1 MCGTVCCAGIDT
13 IELWE
18 ENRANLVLRGT
29 GPYGKQSLFPKL
41 IREGHNPHIDPLSS
55 IANEKRG
62 QSVAKFSPSEAKY

>member
-1 MCGTVCCAGIDT
+1 MFNSYVLNTLKYDAELCINCGMCGTVCCAGIDT

-41 IREGHNPHIDPLSS
+41 IREGHNPP
-55 IANEKRG
+55 
-62 QSVAKFSPSEAKY
+62 

>member
-1 MCGTVCCAGIDT
+1 VPEEIMIRLSSREIKSCGMCGTVCCAGIDT

-41 IREGHNPHIDPLSS
+41 IREGHNPP
-55 IANEKRG
+55 
-62 QSVAKFSPSEAKY
+62 